1 MTTSKR
7 AEGEPGASTLDRRP
21 SGGTALAPASL
32 TTVAAAAAAIT
43 GEGDDEVAGQ
53 TIVNEVAQA
62 LQASDVRL
70 VLFEPDRQW
79 LRVAYATGPSAERV
93 GSRLPPGHAAL
104 AQLLDGGEP
113 VVLGPDAPPVA
124 APEPP
129 PASRAAALVR
139 LTGQVLGYLAV
150 GRSAGLPPFTAA
162 DLPAL
167 QMLADVAGLRLGYSQ
182 LVVRPR
188 HRERDLADLRP
199 GWRVPADQAGDFLMV
214 ADLTGRFIDADAA
227 APRYLGYSREEL
239 LQLSIQDVSP
249 PPFGIDDQQ
258 VLRDLYE
265 RVCATGGVVMESS
278 LRRRDDTLFP
288 IRLYLD
294 PVPHGSTV
302 AIRGICW
309 DVTQQKEA
317 HARLLH
323 VERLRILG
331 QMASGVAH
339 DLNNTLA
346 HVLGNLQL
354 LLDSVDHPAQR
365 VLLERVQQA
374 ALDGAETVRRLHTF
388 ARTRETQVEP
398 VDLSAIVVKVAEL
411 TRPSWEAATQQCGVP
426 VDLVVDVAPVPP
438 VLGNASELREVLVN
452 LVQNA
457 LDALPRGGTVRMRTE
472 AVDDEVL
479 VTVADN
485 GMGMPPRVRHRIFD
499 PFYTTKGAKGSGLGL
514 SVAYTI
520 VARHKGQIMVE
531 SEEGQGTTFTIRLPV
546 AVAAESAAPPPA
558 ETAPLA
564 AAPPERRHG
573 RVVVVDDERD
583 LAVMLAR
590 MLQGEGHEVR
600 ICTRGAE
607 ALELVEREPF
617 DVLLTDVSMPDMD
630 GWEVAR
636 RVKEVRPELP
646 VAVVTGWGSQF
657 EGIDLAARSVD
668 FLLSK
673 PFTVTAARELV
684 ARALAQPAAAAERGG
699 RLGEGAA

>member
-1 MTTSKR
+1 MTNRER
-7 AEGEPGASTLDRRP
+7 ADDSRGAVVLDRP
-21 SGGTALAPASL
+21 PPGGAAVAPASL
-32 TTVAAAAAAIT
+32 AMVAEAAREIAGA
-43 GEGDDEVAGQ
+43 GEDEAVGQ
-53 TIVNEVAQA
+53 LIVEQVAQV

-79 LRVAYATGPSAERV
+79 LRVAYAVGPSVERL
-93 GSRLPPGHAAL
+93 GTRLPPGHSAL
-104 AQLLDGGEP
+104 PRLLDGGEP
-113 VVLGPDAPPVA
+113 VVLGPDAPQTA
-124 APEPP
+124 ASVPP
-129 PASRAAALVR
+129 PASRAVALVQVK
-139 LTGQVLGYLAV
+139 GQVLGYLAV
-150 GRSAGLPPFTAA
+150 GRPAALPPYTAD

-167 QMLADVAGLRLGYSQ
+167 QVLGDLAGLRLGYSQ
-182 LVVRPR
+182 RAVRPG
-188 HRERDLADLRP
+188 HREQDLAGLRP
-199 GWRVPADQAGDFLMV
+199 AWRLPAEQAGDFLMV
-214 ADLTGRFIDADAA
+214 ADLEGRLVDTDAA

-239 LQLSIQDVSP
+239 LQLAIQDISP
-249 PPFGIDDQQ
+249 PPFGIDDRES
-258 VLRDLYE
+258 LRDLYQ
-265 RVCATGGVVMESS
+265 RVRESGGVTMESS

-288 IRLYLD
+288 IRLHLD
-294 PVPHGSTV
+294 PVPYGGTV

-309 DVTQQKEA
+309 DLTEQKEA

-323 VERLRILG
+323 IERLRILG

-365 VLLERVQQA
+365 ALLERVQQA

-388 ARTRETQVEP
+388 ARTRETEAEQ
-398 VDLSAIVVKVAEL
+398 VDLSAVVVEVAEL
-411 TRPSWEAATQQCGVP
+411 TRPSWEAATQQSGLP

-438 VLGNASELREVLVN
+438 VLGSAAEFREVLVN
-452 LVQNA
+452 LVHNA
-457 LDALPRGGTVRMRTE
+457 LDALPQGGTVRMRTE
-472 AVDDEVL
+472 AHNDEVV

-485 GMGMPPRVRHRIFD
+485 GMGMAPRVRHRIFD

-520 VARHKGQIMVE
+520 VARHKGQIAVE
-531 SEEGQGTTFTIRLPV
+531 SEEGQGTTFTIRLP
-546 AVAAESAAPPPA
+546 AIAPPSAEPVVPPPA
-558 ETAPLA
+558 VEALPA
-564 AAPPERRHG
+564 EAAPGRQHG
-573 RVVVVDDERD
+573 RIVVVDDERD

-600 ICTRGAE
+600 VCTRGAE
-607 ALELVEREPF
+607 ALELIEREPF

-657 EGIDLAARSVD
+657 EGTDLAARGVD
-668 FLLSK
+668 YLLAK

-684 ARALAQPAAAAERGG
+684 ARALTQPA
-699 RLGEGAA
+699 GATEASG